1 MVKKLLTLSMLVML
15 IIGVSAL
22 EQVVNAY
29 NTASYKG
36 KTVRWK
42 NKKIRWRAG
51 KNSFPYGHSR
61 RTALVT
67 ANGRWNQAPGRF
79 TYLTPTWGDSSV
91 GRDNGETNF
100 WFSSNQDILD
110 GAPAMAL
117 YWYNGNAEIVEA
129 DVIFDNGRL
138 WSTVTD
144 YQFTKKAY
152 GGDWRSFGSTALHE
166 EGHAL
171 GLGHVNYT
179 MNIMGS
185 DQTHIMANDR
195 KVRFYVGED
204 AGVGERVLYGGTQN
218 TYKNDLGVSH
228 WKYGSASGEYS
239 RQILTK
245 MYYLSNPSAVVSNTD
260 FQGTLRYNV
269 KKNTTYYVQFTY
281 ENNGRYK
288 ITNIDIAFYIS
299 TNDRITTLDQKIAS
313 YVFGQLVTDTV
324 YTRKLRVYIP
334 GNLVEGQTYWL
345 GVVIDYKN
353 KVPEF
358 SGFNNATYI
367 PIKIVP

>member
-1 MVKKLLTLSMLVML
+1 MVKRILFLSIVGILLFGLSG
-15 IIGVSAL
+15 I
-22 EQVVNAY
+22 EQVLYAY

-36 KTVRWK
+36 NLVRWK
-42 NKKIRWRAG
+42 NKRIRWRAG
-51 KNSFPYGHSR
+51 SNSFPPGSSR
-61 RTALVT
+61 RTALTT

-79 TYLTPTWGDSSV
+79 TYLSPTWGDASV
-91 GRDNGETNF
+91 GRNNGETNF

-117 YWYNGNAEIVEA
+117 YWYNGKAEIVES

-138 WSTVTD
+138 WSTATD

-152 GGDWRSFGSTALHE
+152 GGDWRSFGTTALHE
-166 EGHAL
+166 EGHAM

-185 DQTHIMANDR
+185 DQTHLMANDR

-218 TYKNDLGVSH
+218 TVKNDLGVSH

-239 RQILTK
+239 KHILTK
-245 MYYLSNPSAVVSNTD
+245 IYNINNSTQVISNEN
-260 FQGTLRYNV
+260 FQGTLRYDV
-269 KKNTTYYVQFTY
+269 RKNNTYYVQFTY

-288 ITNIDIAFYIS
+288 VSNIDIAFYIS
-299 TNDRITTLDQKIAS
+299 TNDRITTLDQKIKS
-313 YVFGQLVTDTV
+313 IVFGQLVTDTV
-324 YTRKLRVYIP
+324 YTKKIP
-334 GNLVEGQTYWL
+334 VTIPNNLHVGQTYWL

-353 KVPEF
+353 KVNEF